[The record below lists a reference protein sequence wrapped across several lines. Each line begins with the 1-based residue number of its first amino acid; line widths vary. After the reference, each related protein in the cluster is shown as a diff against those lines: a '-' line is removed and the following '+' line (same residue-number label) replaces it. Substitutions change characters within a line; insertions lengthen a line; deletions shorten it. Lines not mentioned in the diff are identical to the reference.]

1 MDNKIFDE
9 TNSITTFIAKP
20 INSTSPLKKN
30 MTKCILY
37 VKNGVQDVGYRLFIM
52 EKLLNSPM
60 KGGAAINMPDGRVKV
75 LMEGHKDEI
84 EHLIT
89 ELKTEFPKHAEKVT
103 ISEPTYNETLYIP
116 DKMHASQAL
125 QLKQFEKSVEYLKPL
140 PGIMQN
146 LGHKMETLDQNTQN
160 GFEKLGNKIDNGF
173 QQQGKKIDTRFNK
186 LSNKIDSGF
195 EKLPKEIARELSP
208 KFD

>member
-89 ELKTEFPKHAEKVT
+89 ELKTEFPKHAEKAT

-146 LGHKMETLDQNTQN
+146 LGHKMDQLDD
-160 GFEKLGNKIDNGF
+160 GM
-173 QQQGKKIDTRFNK
+173 KKTHNK
-186 LSNKIDSGF
+186 LDNIESAI
-195 EKLPKEIARELSP
+195 RELP
-208 KFD
+208 ENIAKAMKA